1 MNFKAIQILNTNK
14 VKIDELLKRSR
25 KWEDFRS
32 KRLEIIDKYIE
43 QKRKNIVIS
52 RFLKIM
58 YQTQIIKKS
67 LKNLVLEKK
76 HRDVKKQ
83 NIWLIQKI

>member
-52 RFLKIM
+52 SFLKIM

-67 LKNLVLEKK
+67 LKNLV
-76 HRDVKKQ
+76 
-83 NIWLIQKI
+83 

>member
-67 LKNLVLEKK
+67 LKNLV
-76 HRDVKKQ
+76 
-83 NIWLIQKI
+83 